1 MLKRHPLLTFI
12 FFGVVL
18 YLLSNR
24 LDELLVYQGASV
36 AIFVIAIAS
45 LILLT
50 GYSGQISLGHGALMC
65 IGAYAAAL
73 LRIHYNAPVWLTFVV
88 AVLAAAVGGAL
99 LGLAAARLSGPY
111 LAGTTLALAIGLPSI
126 ANRFSIFKSEQ
137 GLEFKIGSPP
147 AFLGEDFTQYKWYF
161 WISWSA
167 ALIAMYWLRHVL
179 NSRYGRSWRAVR
191 SNDVAAELAG
201 IHVGRNKVLAFT
213 ISAGLAGL
221 AGALLGM
228 TLTLVS
234 PGVFPLLLSFSLATG
249 AVLAGVTTLG
259 GVMIGAVILV
269 AIPEIAL
276 AIANRYGGSETIIT
290 NLPGL
295 LVSGLLIL
303 TVLLVPNGPVEQ
315 MHARRAKHAKNGKAS
330 HSPFELTLRVGS
342 KTFSTK
348 K

>member
-1 MLKRHPLLTFI
+1 VLKKHPLATFI
-12 FFGVVL
+12 IFGFIL
-18 YLLSNR
+18 FLISNR
-24 LDELLVYQGASV
+24 LDELRVYQGATV
-36 AIFVIAIAS
+36 GIYVIAIAS

-50 GYSGQISLGHGALMC
+50 GYSGQISLGHGALMA
-65 IGAYAAAL
+65 IGAYAAVLARL
-73 LRIHYNAPVWLTFVV
+73 NYNAPVWLCFAI
-88 AVLAAAVGGAL
+88 AVLAAAAGGAL

-126 ANRFSIFKSEQ
+126 ANEFSFLGGEQ
-137 GLEFKIGSPP
+137 GFIFDVGFPP
-147 AFLGEDFTQYKWYF
+147 ASLGEDFTQYKWYF

-167 ALIAMYWLRHVL
+167 ALISTYWLRHVL
-179 NSRYGRSWRAVR
+179 HSRYGRSWRAVR

-228 TLTLVS
+228 TLLVS
-234 PGVFPLLLSFSLATG
+234 PGAFPLALSFSLATG

-259 GVMIGAVILV
+259 GVMIGAVTLV

-276 AIANRYGGSETIIT
+276 AIADRYGGSETIT
-290 NLPGL
+290 LNLPGL

-303 TVLLVPNGPVEQ
+303 TVLLAPNGPVEQ
-315 MHARRAKHAKNGKAS
+315 MHARRAKHAKNGKTS
-330 HSPFELTLRVGS
+330 HSPVELTLRVGS
-342 KTFSTK
+342 KTWSTK

>member
-1 MLKRHPLLTFI
+1 MLKKHPLATFI
-12 FFGVVL
+12 IFGFIL
-18 YLLSNR
+18 FLISNR
-24 LDELLVYQGASV
+24 LDELRVYQGATV
-36 AIFVIAIAS
+36 GIYVIAIAS

-50 GYSGQISLGHGALMC
+50 GYSGQISLGHGALMA
-65 IGAYAAAL
+65 IGAYAAVLARL
-73 LRIHYNAPVWLTFVV
+73 NYNAPVWLCFAI
-88 AVLAAAVGGAL
+88 AVLAAAAGGAL

-126 ANRFSIFKSEQ
+126 ANEFSFLGGEQ
-137 GLEFKIGSPP
+137 GFIFDVGFPP
-147 AFLGEDFTQYKWYF
+147 ASLGEDFTQYKWYF

-167 ALIAMYWLRHVL
+167 ALISTYWLRHVL
-179 NSRYGRSWRAVR
+179 HSRYGRSWRAVR

-228 TLTLVS
+228 TLLVS
-234 PGVFPLLLSFSLATG
+234 PGAFPLALSFSLATG

-259 GVMIGAVILV
+259 GVMIGAVTLV

-276 AIANRYGGSETIIT
+276 AIADRYGGSETIT
-290 NLPGL
+290 LNLPGL

-303 TVLLVPNGPVEQ
+303 TVLLAPNGPVEQ
-315 MHARRAKHAKNGKAS
+315 MHARRAKHAKNGKTS
-330 HSPFELTLRVGS
+330 HSPVELTLRVGS
-342 KTFSTK
+342 KTWSTK

>member
-1 MLKRHPLLTFI
+1 VLKKHPLVTFI
-12 FFGVVL
+12 IFGFIL
-18 YLLSNR
+18 FLISNR
-24 LDELLVYQGASV
+24 IDELAPYQGATV
-36 AIFVIAIAS
+36 AIYVIAIAS

-50 GYSGQISLGHGALMC
+50 GYSGQISLGHGALMA
-65 IGAYAAAL
+65 IGGYAAVL
-73 LRIHYNAPVWLTFVV
+73 VRINFNAPVWLTFVV

-126 ANRFSIFKSEQ
+126 ANEFSFLGGEQ
-137 GLEFKIGSPP
+137 GFIFDVGFPP
-147 AFLGEDFTQYKWYF
+147 ASLGEDFTQYKWYF

-167 ALIAMYWLRHVL
+167 ALIATYWLRHVL

-228 TLTLVS
+228 TLLVS
-234 PGVFPLLLSFSLATG
+234 PGAFPLALSFSLATG

-259 GVMIGAVILV
+259 GVMIGAVTLV

-276 AIANRYGGSETIIT
+276 AIADRYGGSETIT
-290 NLPGL
+290 LNLPGL

-315 MHARRAKHAKNGKAS
+315 MHARRAKHAKNGKTS
-330 HSPFELTLRVGS
+330 HSLVELTLRVGS
-342 KTFSTK
+342 KTWSTK

>member
-1 MLKRHPLLTFI
+1 MLKKHPLITFI
-12 FFGVVL
+12 IFGFIL
-18 YLLSNR
+18 FLISNR
-24 LDELLVYQGASV
+24 LDELRVYQGATV
-36 AIFVIAIAS
+36 GIYVIAIAS

-50 GYSGQISLGHGALMC
+50 GYSGQISLGHGALMA
-65 IGAYAAAL
+65 IGAYAAVLARL
-73 LRIHYNAPVWLTFVV
+73 NYNAPVWLCFAI
-88 AVLAAAVGGAL
+88 AVLAAAAGGAL

-126 ANRFSIFKSEQ
+126 ANEFSFLGGEQ
-137 GLEFKIGSPP
+137 GFIFDVGFPP
-147 AFLGEDFTQYKWYF
+147 ASLGEDFTQYKWYF
-161 WISWSA
+161 WISWST
-167 ALIAMYWLRHVL
+167 ALISTYWLRHVL
-179 NSRYGRSWRAVR
+179 HSRYGRSWRAVR

-228 TLTLVS
+228 TLLVS
-234 PGVFPLLLSFSLATG
+234 PGAFPLALSFSLATG

-259 GVMIGAVILV
+259 GVMIGAVTLV
-269 AIPEIAL
+269 VIPEIAL
-276 AIANRYGGSETIIT
+276 AIADRYGGSETIT
-290 NLPGL
+290 LNLPGL

-315 MHARRAKHAKNGKAS
+315 MHARRAKHAKSGKTS
-330 HSPFELTLRVGS
+330 HSPVELSLRVGS
-342 KTFSTK
+342 KTWSTK